1 MHLLGINYHISED
14 QGLRE
19 PDSALEETYSFLP
32 LTGSWS
38 DTVTPATSQI
48 SPSLPP
54 TSWQN

>member
-19 PDSALEETYSFLP
+19 PDSALEETYNFLP

-38 DTVTPATSQI
+38 DTVTPATS
-48 SPSLPP
+48 
-54 TSWQN
+54 